1 MHFRTLMLSGAA
13 GLLLVGA
20 PAFAQSNNADSNYN
34 QNSTPAERAQTNE
47 LNTGAA
53 TRARDAGDA
62 NAAARDEYDAQRA
75 AYERSLNDYGMRKA
89 AYDNERARYDDLRHD
104 YDRDR
109 AQRWSAFPH
118 RERFHDVLSLHADD
132 LVGLTV
138 STRTGDRIGRIR
150 DVHFASNGRVDRIA
164 IDVGARRTAWVYADD
179 VRYNPEARAILIDL
193 SRDQVDRLARMRQF
207 GS

>member
-1 MHFRTLMLSGAA
+1 MHFRTLMLTGAA
-13 GLLLVGA
+13 GLLLVAA

-34 QNSTPAERAQTNE
+34 QNSTPAERAQTNA
-47 LNTGAA
+47 LNTDAA
-53 TRARDAGDA
+53 DRARDAGDA
-62 NAAARDEYDAQRA
+62 SAAARDNYDAQRA

-89 AYDNERARYDDLRHD
+89 AYDNDRARYDDLRHD

-118 RERFHDVLSLHADD
+118 RERFHDVLSLRADD

-138 STRTGDRIGRIR
+138 STRAGDRVGRIR
-150 DVHFASNGRVDRIA
+150 DVKFASNGRVDRIA

-179 VRYNPEARAILIDL
+179 VRYDPETRAILIDL